1 MIKNITS
8 KDKKDKIS
16 TVDKLS
22 KIRKYEKFELTKN
35 IYQNKNGM
43 YITKF
48 KKGKKE
54 DEFIARIYIKQIIIT
69 KDTLELFEPVYSIKY
84 YDVLYDAD
92 KSIEDVTF
100 EELIKKLEAE
110 RLFVYDTKAIKKLIN
125 EIFIHCHNKEIKGKD
140 FIQTET
146 RVFKEGFFL
155 KDGKVI
161 ENTLINGL
169 ETSEEQVK
177 ESIKLI
183 NDLLNTRGSAID
195 NDCTLLRFMLWS
207 PFSWCLKEIGKTKGL
222 YGLILTGSPK
232 TNTNWKLLKLL
243 LDILHTT
250 RQRKSSINHISIWKQ
265 IRREYT
271 SSYYR

>member
-1 MIKNITS
+1 MVIIMIKDIKS
-8 KDKKDKIS
+8 KNKKDKTPIS
-16 TVDKLS
+16 DKLS
-22 KIRKYEKFELTKN
+22 ELEEPKRFNLTKN
-35 IYQNKNGM
+35 TYQKKDGM

-54 DEFIARIYIKQIIIT
+54 DELIAKLYIKQIIIT

-110 RLFVYDTKAIKKLIN
+110 RLFVYDTKDIKKLIN

-169 ETSEEQVK
+169 KTSKEQVK

-183 NDLLNTRGSAID
+183 NDLLNTREIQ
-195 NDCTLLRFMLWS
+195 LLTMTAHYCDL
-207 PFSWCLKEIGKTKGL
+207 C
-222 YGLILTGSPK
+222 YGLHSHGV
-232 TNTNWKLLKLL
+232 
-243 LDILHTT
+243 
-250 RQRKSSINHISIWKQ
+250 
-265 IRREYT
+265 
-271 SSYYR
+271 